1 MFAKGWD
8 ELAYILWF
16 AVAFGLSSG
25 FAIARLCGAMHP
37 SFQAFAH
44 IWVGFLLGVA
54 FVRQNWAWVILAA
67 GLSLVELVMFVWT
80 KLL

>member
-1 MFAKGWD
+1 MLAKAWD
-8 ELAYILWF
+8 ELAYIVWF
-16 AVAFGLSSG
+16 AVAFGLSCG
-25 FAIARLCGAMHP
+25 FAIARLCGATHP

-54 FVRQNWAWVILAA
+54 FVRQNWAWVILVA